1 MTPWALTM
9 KYSFVSLLLLS
20 SSLSF
25 AAQASPTHKA
35 ATPKPTQRT
44 HSAPR
49 GNSSTTPRAAQQ
61 AAAAAG
67 SELQRRYN
75 ALLAARDSGDP
86 EAVAAASRSV
96 LGLALRQAGNLRMLV
111 NKTEEAAQLYRTA
124 LTWEELPATHLDLAI
139 AELRTGKTDD
149 ARAEIETVL
158 AASPNNA
165 RAWHLKGN
173 AQSRQQDPKGAAES
187 FLHSL
192 SIKKDVNVEFA
203 LGSAYLQ
210 AGEKAKAQ
218 QVFQSMLASYG
229 NRSIWHLVFAG
240 AYREAQMWPEAVTE
254 FKAAIALDPTVD
266 NVHFFLGLTLLEQ
279 NMWARTDESMAEFR
293 EAVRQ
298 HPKDYA
304 ANFYLGVGESQ
315 LQQFEESD
323 KHLLAAATAQPNG
336 ADAWAHLGLN
346 AYQQRRNDEARK
358 YFLKSLEL
366 ATESQPLS
374 NDLLKKIY
382 IALGRIYFTEG
393 NKAEAER
400 WIAKAKIAQ
409 TKALDSSKES
419 ISEITGGM
427 AGAPSM
433 PRLNIHEQSVPSS
446 DSAPIDATAPVSPS
460 MLANTALSPADQI
473 QADTLDQNLR
483 ILISTAYNDLGTAD
497 ARRGLYLQ
505 SLERFHEAER
515 WDNKT
520 PGLMRNI
527 GLASLKTNDPVEAA
541 RALKAAVEIDPSD
554 RLARAR
560 LAMAL
565 FNSGSFADASAH
577 FQALGEETYS
587 DPGLAYAWAYS
598 LVRIKDSKRATEV
611 LTRLSGMPVAPD
623 MQVSIGDLYAQ
634 NSDYEHAIATYRKAL
649 EQSPS
654 MQGPHFKIG
663 ASLLRMSKPDAAIP
677 ELKAELQI
685 SPDNTE
691 ARYNLA
697 YALLE
702 ASQKDEGLALLR
714 QVVAANP
721 DYPEAQYLLGKTL
734 ATEQKF
740 EEAVPHLEA
749 AVRLTPASAFAHYQL
764 QAAYRHV
771 GRTADADREA
781 AIYRD
786 LKSRK
791 REESVIPMPESKP

>member
-1 MTPWALTM
+1 MTPWAPTM
-9 KYSFVSLLLLS
+9 KYSLVSLLLLS

-25 AAQASPTHKA
+25 ANQSTQKA
-35 ATPKPTQRT
+35 KSVPPKAGQRT
-44 HSAPR
+44 QSAPR
-49 GNSSTTPRAAQQ
+49 ANSSTTPRAAQR
-61 AAAAAG
+61 AAAESG

-96 LGLALRQAGNLRMLV
+96 LGLALHQAGNLRMLV
-111 NKTEEAAQLYRTA
+111 NKTEEAAQLYRSS
-124 LTWEELPATHLDLAI
+124 LTWEEVPATHLDLAV
-139 AELRTGKTDD
+139 AEMRNGHIDEAL
-149 ARAEIETVL
+149 AEVNSVL
-158 AASPNNA
+158 AASPNDP
-165 RAWHLKGN
+165 RAWHVKASALLLQK
-173 AQSRQQDPKGAAES
+173 DYKGAVES
-187 FLHSL
+187 LTRSL
-192 SIKKDVNVEFA
+192 SLHKDVNAEFA
-203 LGSAYLQ
+203 LGSAYLL
-210 AGEKAKAQ
+210 AHEKEKAVA
-218 QVFQSMLASYG
+218 VFQSMLASYG
-229 NRSIWHLVFAG
+229 DRAIWHVVFGG
-240 AYREAQMWPEAVTE
+240 AYREAGMMPEAAEE
-254 FKAAIALDPTVD
+254 FKRAIAMD
-266 NVHFFLGLTLLEQ
+266 NNISNAHFFLGLTLLEQ

-298 HPKDYA
+298 HPNDYT

-315 LQQFEESD
+315 LQQFAESN
-323 KHLLAAATAQPNG
+323 KHLGAAASLQPNSP
-336 ADAWAHLGLN
+336 DVWMYLGLN
-346 AYQQRRNDEARK
+346 AYQERNYPDAK
-358 YFLKSLEL
+358 TKLLKALDLSKD
-366 ATESQPLS
+366 SQSIS
-374 NDLLKKIY
+374 NDLLRRSY
-382 IALGRIYFTEG
+382 IALGRIFYSEG
-393 NKAEAER
+393 NKAEAEQ
-400 WIAKAKIAQ
+400 WIAKAKAAQ
-409 TKALDSSKES
+409 GKSLENSAES
-419 ISEITGGM
+419 ISETTGGM
-427 AGAPSM
+427 AGAPTM
-433 PRLNIHEQSVPSS
+433 PHTNVRAQVAPPSEQSSV
-446 DSAPIDATAPVSPS
+446 DATAPVSPS
-460 MLANTALSPADQI
+460 MLANTALSAADQK

-505 SLERFHEAER
+505 ALERFHEAER

-527 GLASLKTNDPVEAA
+527 GLASLKTNDPAEAA

-565 FNSGSFADASAH
+565 FNSGSFADASAQ
-577 FQALGEETYS
+577 FQALGEDSYS

-598 LVRIKDSKRATEV
+598 LVRIKNARLATEV
-611 LTRLSGMPVAPD
+611 IGRLSSMHVAPD

-634 NSDYEHAIATYRKAL
+634 NNDYEHAIASYRKAL
-649 EQSPS
+649 EQSPN

-663 ASLLRMSKPDAAIP
+663 ASLLRLSKPDEAIP
-677 ELKAELQI
+677 EIKAELQI

-691 ARYNLA
+691 ASYNLA

-734 ATEQKF
+734 VTEQKF

-749 AVRLTPASAFAHYQL
+749 AVRLTPTSAFAHYQL
-764 QAAYRHV
+764 QAAYRRV
-771 GRTADADREA
+771 GRTADAEREA